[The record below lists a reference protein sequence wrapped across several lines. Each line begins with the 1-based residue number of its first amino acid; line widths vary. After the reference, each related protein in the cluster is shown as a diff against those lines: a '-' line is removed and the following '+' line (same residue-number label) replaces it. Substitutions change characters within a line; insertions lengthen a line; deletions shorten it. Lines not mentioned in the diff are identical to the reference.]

1 LYEELRRHML
11 EGSAAVGNHFGL
23 VLLLRDGMTAWM
35 RGVAA
40 PSTAARPVASSQ
52 PSRLPLSDEI
62 NASIVAV
69 LANIVERQLHFPG
82 GDNYISPSHRSR
94 CTTGRP

>member
-1 LYEELRRHML
+1 MTTGGESTFVTLYEELRCHML

-23 VLLLRDGMTAWM
+23 VLLLRDGVVAWM
-35 RGVAA
+35 RGVVA

-52 PSRLPLSDEI
+52 QPRPPLSDEI

-69 LANIVERQLHFPG
+69 LANMALSGPKEEMRYE
-82 GDNYISPSHRSR
+82 N
-94 CTTGRP
+94 